1 MPKGRPL
8 VRLGDPWQH
17 TPLNTESE
25 AAMTASSQTPS
36 TAPTVFID
44 RDGDTW
50 IPNGTDSAGEL
61 RLVCPEP
68 AEPGDQGDGES
79 YPWTLRMVEVAFGP
93 LTERS
98 AVSA

>member
-1 MPKGRPL
+1 
-8 VRLGDPWQH
+8 
-17 TPLNTESE
+17 
-25 AAMTASSQTPS
+25 MTASSQTPS
-36 TAPTVFID
+36 TGPTVLPLHKAPQATVFVD

-50 IPNGTDSAGEL
+50 VPNGIDSTGER

-68 AEPGDQGDGES
+68 EAPGDQGDGES
-79 YPWTLRMVEVAFGP
+79 YPWTLRLVEAAFGP

>member
-1 MPKGRPL
+1 
-8 VRLGDPWQH
+8 
-17 TPLNTESE
+17 
-25 AAMTASSQTPS
+25 MTASSQTPS

-44 RDGDTW
+44 RDGDEW
-50 IPNGTDSAGEL
+50 IPDGTDGAGEL

-68 AEPGDQGDGES
+68 QDAGDQGEGDS
-79 YPWTLRMVEVAFGP
+79 FPWTLRLVEAAFGP